1 MPFIFLKDIFKTDF
15 IFLKHSRYCLKTIWS
30 SSRDGTEGF
39 LRKVLV
45 IQVRYNL
52 HKDQDGS
59 KGDQGSGLKLI
70 ALGYKW
76 DLLLGCKI
84 GLEIMNGWT
93 QYLFSS
99 CGSGSCY

>member
-1 MPFIFLKDIFKTDF
+1 M
-15 IFLKHSRYCLKTIWS
+15 
-30 SSRDGTEGF
+30 
-39 LRKVLV
+39 
-45 IQVRYNL
+45 RYNL

-99 CGSGSCY
+99 CGSGSCYLRIQEKKNIMPLVSLSSKYQIDHYIYNTKTFRKG